1 MRIKPGIFIPDQI
14 QVLLPHA
21 QGPPLIDIF
30 SISKSL
36 LSLVAFIDEHV
47 LWLEMA
53 LNDEWC
59 KHMKKTNVEVLVLIL
74 WYRWKILRGASSTA
88 GCDWM
93 RPTWGFRSISRRSEN
108 RGSIFPKS
116 QKDRFLWR
124 KRLSLMRTISM
135 SKFWISIALIMTSR
149 LKILSLSTIFPS
161 REQSLSCCILSKA
174 TSRSGW
180 TLPRASK
187 A

>member
-53 LNDEWC
+53 LNDE
-59 KHMKKTNVEVLVLIL
+59 
-74 WYRWKILRGASSTA
+74 
-88 GCDWM
+88 
-93 RPTWGFRSISRRSEN
+93 
-108 RGSIFPKS
+108 
-116 QKDRFLWR
+116 
-124 KRLSLMRTISM
+124 
-135 SKFWISIALIMTSR
+135 
-149 LKILSLSTIFPS
+149 
-161 REQSLSCCILSKA
+161 
-174 TSRSGW
+174 
-180 TLPRASK
+180 
-187 A
+187 